1 MDRSEVVKEAAEKL
15 HAELLA
21 LGVDVILDDR
31 GERPGAMFAD
41 WELIGVPH
49 RVVLS
54 DRGLKEGQVEYQH
67 RRDTELTA
75 VRQVWHHARRA
86 EDQGH
91 RDETTARACASR
103 HRYGRCFWLFSKKV
117 TTKNSA
123 YGEVMNT
130 MSNIHSTTAKL
141 LINGKFTESNTT
153 EWQDILNPATQ
164 EVLGR
169 VPMATLDEVD
179 AAIAAAHE
187 AFKTWRLT
195 PIQARMRIML
205 KLQDLIRDNMKD
217 IARVLTAEQ
226 GKTLADA
233 EGDIQRGLEVVE
245 HACSIGTLQMGE
257 YIEGVARGVDTY
269 TVQQPLGVCA
279 GITPFNFPAMI
290 PLWMF
295 PMAIVCGN
303 TFVLK
308 PSEQDPLS
316 TMMLVELAVQ
326 AGVPAGVLNVVHGGK
341 EVVDRLCT
349 HQDIKAIS
357 FVGSTAVGTHVY
369 NLAGQHAKRVQSMMG
384 AKNHVVV
391 MPDANKEQ
399 TLNALVGAA
408 FGAAG
413 QRCMALSVAVM
424 VGETK
429 NWIDELVEKAKT
441 LKVNAGHEPQTDIG
455 PVISPRAKARVIDL
469 INSGVEQGAQLLLD
483 GRDVKVAGYEHGN
496 FVGATIFNQVTTDM
510 RIYTEEIFGPVLAII
525 HVDTLEQAMELV
537 NANPFGNG
545 VGLFTQSGAIARTFQ
560 NNIDIGQVGINIPI
574 PVPVPFFSFTGSRGS
589 KLGDLGPYGKQA
601 VQFYT
606 QTKTI
611 TSRWFEDTQ
620 EKGEV
625 NTTIS
630 LR

>member
-1 MDRSEVVKEAAEKL
+1 MN
-15 HAELLA
+15 
-21 LGVDVILDDR
+21 
-31 GERPGAMFAD
+31 
-41 WELIGVPH
+41 
-49 RVVLS
+49 
-54 DRGLKEGQVEYQH
+54 
-67 RRDTELTA
+67 A
-75 VRQVWHHARRA
+75 VHKIQLNNA
-86 EDQGH
+86 Q
-91 RDETTARACASR
+91 
-103 HRYGRCFWLFSKKV
+103 
-117 TTKNSA
+117 
-123 YGEVMNT
+123 
-130 MSNIHSTTAKL
+130 L
-141 LINGKFTESNTT
+141 LINGEFVESKTQQ
-153 EWQDILNPATQ
+153 WQDIVNPATQ

-169 VPMATLDEVD
+169 VPFATPDEVN
-179 AAIAAAHE
+179 AAIAAAQN
-187 AFKTWRLT
+187 AFADWRQT

-205 KLQDLIRDNMKD
+205 KLQELIRANAKE
-217 IARVLTAEQ
+217 IAKVLTAEQ

-257 YIEGVARGVDTY
+257 YTEGVARGVDTY
-269 TVQQPLGVCA
+269 TLQQPLGVCA

-295 PMAIVCGN
+295 PMAIACGN

-341 EVVDRLCT
+341 EVVDMLCT
-349 HQDIKAIS
+349 HKDIQAIS
-357 FVGSTAVGTHVY
+357 FVGSTHVGTHVY
-369 NLAGQHAKRVQSMMG
+369 NLAGQHGKRVQSMMG
-384 AKNHVVV
+384 AKNHAVV

-424 VGETK
+424 VGESK
-429 NWIDELVEKAKT
+429 NWIEALVEKAKT
-441 LKVNAGHEPQTDIG
+441 LSVNAGHEPNTDIG
-455 PVISPRAKARVIDL
+455 PVISARAKQRVEDL
-469 INSGVEQGAQLLLD
+469 ISSGVAEGAKLLLD
-483 GRDVKVAGYEHGN
+483 GRGVQVEGYEQGN
-496 FVGATIFNQVTTDM
+496 FVGQTIFSQVTAGM
-510 RIYTEEIFGPVLAII
+510 RIYKEEIFGPVLAII
-525 HVDTLEQAMELV
+525 CVDTLEEAIALV

-545 VGLFTQSGAIARTFQ
+545 VGLFTQSGATARAFQ
-560 NNIDIGQVGINIPI
+560 HQINIGQVGINIPI

-606 QTKTI
+606 QTKTV
-611 TSRWFEDTQ
+611 TCRWFEDTQ
-620 EKGEV
+620 ETAEV
-625 NTTIS
+625 NTTIN

>member
-1 MDRSEVVKEAAEKL
+1 
-15 HAELLA
+15 
-21 LGVDVILDDR
+21 
-31 GERPGAMFAD
+31 
-41 WELIGVPH
+41 
-49 RVVLS
+49 
-54 DRGLKEGQVEYQH
+54 
-67 RRDTELTA
+67 
-75 VRQVWHHARRA
+75 
-86 EDQGH
+86 
-91 RDETTARACASR
+91 
-103 HRYGRCFWLFSKKV
+103 
-117 TTKNSA
+117 
-123 YGEVMNT
+123 MNA
-130 MSNIHSTTAKL
+130 IQKIQLQQAQL
-141 LINGKFTESNTT
+141 LINGEFVESKSTQ
-153 EWQDILNPATQ
+153 WQDIINPATQ
-164 EVLGR
+164 EVIGH
-169 VPMATLDEVD
+169 VPFATVDEVN
-179 AAIAAAHE
+179 AAIASAQK
-187 AFKTWRLT
+187 AFESWRQT

-205 KLQDLIRDNMKD
+205 KLQDLIRENAKE
-217 IARVLTAEQ
+217 IAKVLTAEQ

-257 YIEGVARGVDTY
+257 YVEGVARGVDTY
-269 TVQQPLGVCA
+269 TLQQPLGVCA

-341 EVVDRLCT
+341 EVVDLLCT

-357 FVGSTAVGTHVY
+357 FVGSTHVGTHVY
-369 NLAGQHAKRVQSMMG
+369 NLAGQHGKRVQSMMG

-424 VGETK
+424 VGESK
-429 NWIDELVEKAKT
+429 QWIETLVEKSKT
-441 LKVNAGHEPQTDIG
+441 LSVNAGHEPNTDIG
-455 PVISPRAKARVIDL
+455 PVISPRAKARVLDL
-469 INSGVEQGAQLLLD
+469 INSGVTEGATLLLD
-483 GRDVKVAGYEHGN
+483 GRDVQVKGYEQGN
-496 FVGATIFNQVTTDM
+496 FVGQTIFTDVTTEM
-510 RIYTEEIFGPVLAII
+510 RIYREEIFGPVLAII
-525 HVDTLEQAMELV
+525 CVETLEEAIALV

-545 VGLFTQSGAIARTFQ
+545 VGLFTQSGATARTFQ
-560 NNIDIGQVGINIPI
+560 HQINIGQVGINIPI

-611 TSRWFEDTQ
+611 TSRWFEDSQ
-620 EKGEV
+620 ESTGV
-625 NTTIS
+625 NTTIN

>member
-1 MDRSEVVKEAAEKL
+1 
-15 HAELLA
+15 
-21 LGVDVILDDR
+21 
-31 GERPGAMFAD
+31 
-41 WELIGVPH
+41 
-49 RVVLS
+49 
-54 DRGLKEGQVEYQH
+54 
-67 RRDTELTA
+67 
-75 VRQVWHHARRA
+75 
-86 EDQGH
+86 
-91 RDETTARACASR
+91 
-103 HRYGRCFWLFSKKV
+103 
-117 TTKNSA
+117 
-123 YGEVMNT
+123 MNT
-130 MSNIHSTTAKL
+130 VPKIQLSTAKL
-141 LINGKFTESNTT
+141 LINGEFVESKTQQ
-153 EWQDILNPATQ
+153 WLDIVNPATQ
-164 EVLGR
+164 EVIGL
-169 VPMATLDEVD
+169 VPLATADEVQ
-179 AAIAAAHE
+179 AAIASAKAAF
-187 AFKTWRLT
+187 ASWRET

-205 KLQDLIRDNMKD
+205 KLQELIRANAKK
-217 IARVLTAEQ
+217 IAQVLTAEQ

-257 YIEGVARGVDTY
+257 YTEGVARGVDTY
-269 TVQQPLGVCA
+269 TLQQPLGVCA

-316 TMMLVELAVQ
+316 TMMLVELAIE
-326 AGVPAGVLNVVHGGK
+326 AGIPAGVLNVVHGGK
-341 EVVDRLCT
+341 EVVDALCT

-369 NLAGQHAKRVQSMMG
+369 NLAGQHGKRVQSMMG

-399 TLNALVGAA
+399 TLNAMVGAA

-424 VGETK
+424 VGDSK
-429 NWIDELVEKAKT
+429 HWINELVAKAKT
-441 LKVNAGHEPQTDIG
+441 LSVNAGHEPNTDIG
-455 PVISPRAKARVIDL
+455 PVISPRAKARVIEL
-469 INSGVEQGAQLLLD
+469 ITSGVEQGAELLLD
-483 GRDVKVAGYEHGN
+483 GRGIQVKGYEQGN
-496 FVGATIFNQVTTDM
+496 FVGATIFSQVSTDM
-510 RIYTEEIFGPVLAII
+510 RIYKEEIFGPVLAII
-525 HVDTLEQAMELV
+525 CVDTLDEAIELV

-545 VGLFTQSGAIARTFQ
+545 VGLFTQSGAVARTFQ
-560 NNIDIGQVGINIPI
+560 NRIDIGQVGINIPI

-611 TSRWFEDTQ
+611 TSRWFEDSQ
-620 EKGEV
+620 DVGEV

>member
-1 MDRSEVVKEAAEKL
+1 MNAI
-15 HAELLA
+15 HH
-21 LGVDVILDDR
+21 
-31 GERPGAMFAD
+31 
-41 WELIGVPH
+41 PH
-49 RVVLS
+49 S
-54 DRGLKEGQVEYQH
+54 
-67 RRDTELTA
+67 
-75 VRQVWHHARRA
+75 
-86 EDQGH
+86 
-91 RDETTARACASR
+91 
-103 HRYGRCFWLFSKKV
+103 
-117 TTKNSA
+117 
-123 YGEVMNT
+123 NT
-130 MSNIHSTTAKL
+130 GITTAKL
-141 LINGKFTESNTT
+141 LINGEFIDSTT
-153 EWQDILNPATQ
+153 SHWQDIVNPATQ
-164 EVLGR
+164 EVLGQ
-169 VPMATLDEVD
+169 VPFATAEEVN
-179 AAIAAAHE
+179 AAIAAAQQ
-187 AFKTWRLT
+187 AFASWRET

-205 KLQDLIRDNMKD
+205 KLQELIRQNLKS
-217 IARVLTAEQ
+217 IAQVLTAEQ

-245 HACSIGTLQMGE
+245 HACSVGSLQMGE

-269 TVQQPLGVCA
+269 TMQQPLGVCA

-316 TMMLVELAVQ
+316 TMMLVELAMQ

-341 EVVDRLCT
+341 EVVDLLCT
-349 HQDIKAIS
+349 HSDIKAIS

-369 NLAGQHAKRVQSMMG
+369 NLAGQHGKRVQSMMG

-424 VGETK
+424 VGESK
-429 NWIDELVEKAKT
+429 YWVDELVNKAKT
-441 LKVNAGHEPQTDIG
+441 LKVNAGHEPNTDVG
-455 PVISPRAKARVIDL
+455 PVISTRAKARVIDL
-469 INSGVEQGAQLLLD
+469 INSGFEQGAELLLD
-483 GRDVKVAGYEHGN
+483 GRDVQVAGYEQGN
-496 FVGATIFNQVTTDM
+496 FVGPTIFNQVTTEM
-510 RIYTEEIFGPVLAII
+510 RIYKEEIFGPVLAII
-525 HVDTLEQAMELV
+525 HVDTLEQAIQLI

-545 VGLFTQSGAIARTFQ
+545 VGLFTQSGSTARTFQ
-560 NNIDIGQVGINIPI
+560 NQIDIGQVGINIPI

-611 TSRWFEDTQ
+611 TSRWFEDDQ
-620 EKGEV
+620 ESAGV